1 MYSEV
6 VIFKFLLRKRISI
19 TDYQTLKITVYQING
34 LLESDKLGIE
44 DPEKLT
50 KYSQLTNYVVI
61 ELCLMHYLTV

>member
-34 LLESDKLGIE
+34 LLESDKLVKKMIKNLPNIST
-44 DPEKLT
+44 D
-50 KYSQLTNYVVI
+50 
-61 ELCLMHYLTV
+61 